1 MCGCIFRMD
10 SNADGPG
17 VRFVHEHPEI
27 LDILFQGCER
37 AFRNLCRENVLP
49 GQGFDPYVAGN
60 GLIYLCWNEKT
71 ETLFSEQCF
80 ISSYLEHRGTI
91 SEHMSWLG

>member
-27 LDILFQGCER
+27 LDILFQGYDTFSHVSVLSSC
-37 AFRNLCRENVLP
+37 ACSLCYVCWGCVHVKGCRRVDSGQCTHPSHEVPHDQEN
-49 GQGFDPYVAGN
+49 
-60 GLIYLCWNEKT
+60 
-71 ETLFSEQCF
+71 
-80 ISSYLEHRGTI
+80 
-91 SEHMSWLG
+91 